1 MCTDC
6 NEITI
11 PNGVDGENAYT
22 VLTSSYTQPAVNTNV
37 TISVSNTGQYS
48 TGWCAI
54 GQLIYVASGGYY
66 EVVSKTATTITIK
79 YTASY
84 TTYNQSLT
92 AAAGTV
98 PNSGVVSPGGIV
110 GPTGAAGAPGDNGQ
124 DGVAILS
131 TYNSTTGI
139 GTTANLLETTLF
151 TYNMPS
157 NTLATNGDE
166 LELFAA
172 TTFNSANNATLRIKL
187 GSKIVQV
194 NYAVGDPDVINSF
207 FKIKIARISQ
217 NSQFWTI
224 EEYVTESGVVSP
236 RVRVILTDSSTVDL
250 ATILAVEITG
260 QNLTD
265 SIANQLLLKKATLY
279 KYTA

>member
-54 GQLIYVASGGYY
+54 GQLIYVAVGGYY
-66 EVVSKTATTITIK
+66 EVVSKTVTTITIK
-79 YTASY
+79 YTAPY
-84 TTYNQSLT
+84 TAYNQSLT

-98 PNSGVVSPGGIV
+98 PNSGVVSPGGIA
-110 GPTGAAGAPGDNGQ
+110 GLAGAQGAPGDNGQ

-131 TYNSTTGI
+131 TYNSTTGV
-139 GTTANLLETTLF
+139 GTPATTLETTLF
-151 TYNMPS
+151 TYSVPS

-166 LELFAA
+166 LELYAYYEY
-172 TTFNSANNATLRIKL
+172 FNNDPVTLRVKL
-187 GSKIVQV
+187 GAKIV
-194 NYAVGDPDVINSF
+194 SF
-207 FKIKIARISQ
+207 TVANAADDYRILKIKISRISST
-217 NSQFWTI
+217 SQLWTI
-224 EEYVTESGVVSP
+224 EESIRGVGEGTIIGSI
-236 RVRVILTDSSTVDL
+236 RTDSSTVDL
-250 ATILAVEITG
+250 TTILVFEITG
-260 QNLTD
+260 QNTAAG
-265 SIANQLLLKKATLY
+265 ANQLLLKKATLY

>member
-54 GQLIYVASGGYY
+54 GQLIYVAVGGYY
-66 EVVSKTATTITIK
+66 EVVSKTASTITIK

-98 PNSGVVSPGGIV
+98 PNSGVVSPGGII
-110 GPTGAAGAPGDNGQ
+110 GATGATGSNGSN
-124 DGVAILS
+124 GTNGTTILS
-131 TYNSTTGI
+131 TYNSTTGV
-139 GTTANLLETTLF
+139 GTPATLLETTLF
-151 TYNMPS
+151 TYSVPS

-166 LELFAA
+166 LELYAYYEY
-172 TTFNSANNATLRIKL
+172 FNNDPVTLRVKL
-187 GSKIVQV
+187 GAKIVSFT
-194 NYAVGDPDVINSF
+194 VINAADDYRIL
-207 FKIKIARISQ
+207 KIKISRISST
-217 NSQFWTI
+217 SQIWTI
-224 EEYVTESGVVSP
+224 EESIRGVGEGAIIGSI
-236 RVRVILTDSSTVDL
+236 RTDSSTVDL
-250 ATILAVEITG
+250 ATILVFEITG
-260 QNLTD
+260 QNAAAG
-265 SIANQLLLKKATLY
+265 ANQVTLKKATLY